1 MLKKVIQKL
10 LNKETILYV
19 VFGVI
24 TTVVNY
30 AVYYLVSA
38 AGVEYALAN
47 VIAWAAA
54 VAVAF
59 VTNKLFVFEQKS
71 WKPQLAIKELGLFV
85 AARLLSLLL
94 EEGFLI
100 ATVELLGANHKIMKL
115 VISVA
120 VVIINYFL
128 SKLIIFKKDKA

>member
-10 LNKETILYV
+10 LNRETILYV

-24 TTVVNY
+24 TTIVNY

-38 AGVEYALAN
+38 AGASYALAN
-47 VIAWAAA
+47 IIAWVAA

-59 VTNKLFVFEQKS
+59 VTNKIFVFEQKS
-71 WKPQLAIKELGLFV
+71 WKPQLLIRELGLFA
-85 AARLLSLLL
+85 AARLLSLFL

-100 ATVELLGANHKIMKL
+100 ATVELLGADHRIMKL

-120 VVIINYFL
+120 VVIINYFF
-128 SKLIIFKKDKA
+128 SKMIIFKKDKA